1 MVAVVVEFW
10 AVAEI
15 VVETKSVLVVAN
27 LVTALAAVG
36 AIVGKVTTSPPPL
49 LLLLPL
55 PLTTGGHRRSD
66 VTSIFNVNNAK
77 RRKQTK
83 RNEREKKKITFSLS
97 FFLSLFL
104 SLEFFRLRMR
114 FR

>member
-15 VVETKSVLVVAN
+15 VVEIVVETKSVLVVAD

-49 LLLLPL
+49 LLLLPP
-55 PLTTGGHRRSD
+55 PLTTGGHRRSEM
-66 VTSIFNVNNAK
+66 TSIFNVNNAK
-77 RRKQTK
+77 KRKQTK
-83 RNEREKKKITFSLS
+83 RNEREKKKSRFPCLSLS
-97 FFLSLFL
+97 
-104 SLEFFRLRMR
+104 
-114 FR
+114 